1 MSLYLVRHAK
11 AGTRAQ
17 WVGPDEVRPLT
28 AKGRHQADLL
38 AARYAGIP
46 VSRVLSSPYLRCV
59 QTVEPLAR
67 QARRTVEPLD
77 SLAEGRPFAP
87 VLELLALLPDH
98 AVLCSHGDLIPD
110 VIAALQRRG
119 TVVEGPVDWRK
130 GVTWVLERDGESVV
144 CARSVAPPEV

>member
-1 MSLYLVRHAK
+1 MPLYLVRHAK
-11 AGTRAQ
+11 AGSREQ
-17 WVGPDEVRPLT
+17 WFGLDDVRPLT
-28 AKGRHQADLL
+28 TKGRRQAELL
-38 AARYAGIP
+38 AARYVEIP

-67 QARRTVEPLD
+67 QARCSVEPLD
-77 SLAEGRPFAP
+77 SLAEGQPFEP
-87 VLELLALLPDH
+87 VLDLLAVLPDY
-98 AVLCSHGDLIPD
+98 AVMCSHGDLIPD

-130 GVTWVLERDGESVV
+130 GVTWILERDGESVV